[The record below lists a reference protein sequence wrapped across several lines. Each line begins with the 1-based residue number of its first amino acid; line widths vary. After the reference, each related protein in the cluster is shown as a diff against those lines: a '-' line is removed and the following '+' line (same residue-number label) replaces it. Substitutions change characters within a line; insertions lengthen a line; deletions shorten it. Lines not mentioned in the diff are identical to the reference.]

1 MRKSK
6 FLVLVLLLFSIVI
19 EMAMPLISVQAKTNE
34 IELVDDESLKLSY
47 TYEEKKETTKWQLTF
62 DRQSEKGYQQRL
74 KFKLT
79 DAKDKTIC
87 LLYTSPSPRDA

>member
-47 TYEEKKETTKWQLTF
+47 TY
-62 DRQSEKGYQQRL
+62 
-74 KFKLT
+74 
-79 DAKDKTIC
+79 
-87 LLYTSPSPRDA
+87 